1 MFDKKGNFLEV
12 GQSVKVDE
20 PETSTSET
28 YMFGFAGTV
37 ESFRDNHV
45 IVEDM
50 DGDCFCV
57 NPENLQSDE

>member
-12 GQSVKVDE
+12 GQSVEVDE

-28 YMFGFAGTV
+28 YMFGFVGTV